1 MVEIF
6 QSIPQELIHF
16 LLVVLFSFS
25 IGMEQHKVNSQD
37 AEKRTFGTDRTFTFI
52 GLFGYIMLLAAP
64 QELLPFLVGL
74 VLLGCFLMIYYFMKI
89 QKDGKFGMT
98 TVLLGMIVYT
108 FPLVIVRSPLWISL
122 LFFVAVLI
130 LTEIKKPL
138 QRINGKVAQD
148 EFLTLAK
155 FIIIAGIVLPLLPNE
170 EISPYLNVTPYK
182 VWLAIVVVSGISYLS
197 YLLRRYIFPK
207 AGLLLTG
214 ILGGLYSST
223 ASTIILSR
231 KSKEKGSESRMYAGA
246 ILMATAMMYFRIFV
260 LLLIFNQP
268 IALVSLPYFVI
279 LFVVSFVVGFLI
291 YKSEHRTGKR
301 HPFIEM
307 EDKNPLEFKIAVVF
321 AGLYI
326 LFSALTEYAISNFGS
341 RGLSTLSVIVGFTDI
356 DPFLL
361 NLFQGKYNVAII
373 AVLIATMQSI
383 ISNNLLKAVYAW
395 IFGERRTAKWVS
407 IGLGCIVFANV
418 ILLLIL
424 YLS

>member
-1 MVEIF
+1 MEIF

-108 FPLVIVRSPLWISL
+108 FPLVIVRSPLWVSL

-231 KSKEKGSESRMYAGA
+231 KSKEKGSDSKMYAGA
-246 ILMATAMMYFRIFV
+246 ILMATAMMFFRIFV

-268 IALVSLPYFVI
+268 IALVALPYFAI
-279 LFVVSFVVGFLI
+279 LFVVSFVVGFFI
-291 YKSEHRTGKR
+291 YKSEHKTEKR

-407 IGLGCIVFANV
+407 IGLGCIVFVNIV
-418 ILLLIL
+418 LLLIL